1 MDKKYEEKN
10 KLNEFK
16 REKLK
21 ILGLIK
27 EKIKALKEDYYQAR
41 VVYEL
46 EKIFISISDE
56 YIPRVEALKSIQ
68 QQVNIRTIQN

>member
-27 EKIKALKEDYYQAR
+27 EKIKSLKEDYYQAR

-68 QQVNIRTIQN
+68 QQVNIKTIQN